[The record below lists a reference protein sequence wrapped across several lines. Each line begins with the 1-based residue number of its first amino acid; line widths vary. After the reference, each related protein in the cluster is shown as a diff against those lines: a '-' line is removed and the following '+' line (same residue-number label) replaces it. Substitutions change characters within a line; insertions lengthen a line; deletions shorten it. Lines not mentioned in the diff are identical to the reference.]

1 MYSATPDGLR
11 AAASDCMMTNENIRV
26 RITTMRNY
34 MVALSGVYRGPA
46 SLELQRVASEW
57 EILSNQLNFV
67 LSTISNGLNQNAAN
81 YDLAEAQGTANV
93 RRVEGSMPPARL

>member
-11 AAASDCMMTNENIRV
+11 AAANDCMMTNENIRG

-34 MVALSGVYRGPA
+34 MVALSGVYKGRA

-57 EILSNQLNFV
+57 EVLSNQLNFV

-81 YDLAEAQGTANV
+81 YELAEMEGTANLS
-93 RRVEGSMPPARL
+93 RAGSGMPPARF